1 MNESLYFYNHL
12 KKIFFSVRHF
22 IMRKFSLSISQII
35 EETALSGLDKF
46 SFFSNFHRYFFL
58 KPETLE
64 KQKTIVGTF
73 VFWTVVT
80 FSLPEMRCQI
90 DRCPASC

>member
-1 MNESLYFYNHL
+1 
-12 KKIFFSVRHF
+12 
-22 IMRKFSLSISQII
+22 MRKFSLSISQII

-46 SFFSNFHRYFFL
+46 SFFFYFYNFHIYFFL